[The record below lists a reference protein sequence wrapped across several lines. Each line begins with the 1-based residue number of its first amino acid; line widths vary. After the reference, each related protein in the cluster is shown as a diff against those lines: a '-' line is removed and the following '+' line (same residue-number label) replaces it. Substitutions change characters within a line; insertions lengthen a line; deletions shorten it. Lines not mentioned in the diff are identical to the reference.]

1 MSQLFY
7 LPFRPVFNSRGL
19 PVGGAKVFF
28 YKTGTTTLAPVYAD
42 SALATPR
49 TNPVPADGMGQL
61 PDIYLAEDQVY
72 RVRIVDRS
80 GLGLGTDI
88 DPYHPGQALKGETGP
103 ANSTYPDLAALK
115 AADPTNLSFILTTAT
130 GPITYAYVV
139 GNFTGADDEVNV
151 VKLNG
156 TPLATGALVRQ
167 SSRSLTY
174 QQDGAGSVPRSAQ
187 AKASD
192 FINALD
198 KGVLADGSTDDRIA
212 MQAAIDLASGVGR
225 PLQLPN
231 GTIMIGAPGLDLRGR
246 AIDMRGVP
254 NRTTIKAR
262 ATMALLIN
270 AEEAADTYYTPFN
283 LQDVFL
289 DGDNKV
295 TNANLSIRFRHGY
308 DLSSVWSFNAFRAF
322 RERDCYL
329 SRHWNLRTGICQ
341 IGFHVEGSNHSSS
354 YMACSAVGAAAAGI
368 LIEALGAEPDGNH
381 ALTFTGC
388 DVEFGDGYGV
398 IISANTSANF
408 EGCYLGEQIGKSVVY
423 NTGGVARINGG
434 IMFWGLTP
442 ESYLAQP
449 VGGQTIFNG
458 SRLAAQTNGSIAT
471 MAFATDV
478 QIAAGTGKVRFED
491 INGYVPVG
499 GDPVLSGDLLDHG
512 PQRSVFAP
520 RWGRVFGVENGDT
533 TVTTDVG
540 AGGEP
545 NTQRVTCTSVT
556 GANPR
561 FGLFSPL
568 INTFWR
574 TGRPMYLVLV
584 YRASKAVTVR
594 CATDPLGTLLF
605 NIGSAPAAATT
616 KTFVKL
622 DPMPGNAASGVL
634 EFFIQGAAA
643 GDFFEL
649 AEVYF
654 ADSTMHK
661 QNTGDLG
668 ALYKC

>member
-1 MSQLFY
+1 MSKLFY
-7 LPFRPVFNSRGL
+7 LPSRPVFNSRGL
-19 PVGGAKVFF
+19 PVGGAKVYF
-28 YKTGTTTLAPVYAD
+28 YLTGTTTLASVYAD
-42 SALATPR
+42 NALKTPL
-49 TNPVPADGMGQL
+49 TNPVPTNGLGQL

-72 RVRIVDRS
+72 RVRIVDRN
-80 GLGLGTDI
+80 GLALGTDI
-88 DPYHPGQALKGETGP
+88 DPYYPGQALKGETGP

-115 AADPTNLSFILTTAT
+115 AADPTNLSFILTTTT
-130 GPITYAYVV
+130 GPITYAYVA
-139 GNFTGADDEVNV
+139 GNFSGAADEVNV

-156 TPLATGALVRQ
+156 TPLSTGALVRQ

-198 KGVLADGSTDDRIA
+198 KGVLADGVTDDRVA
-212 MQAAIDLASGVGR
+212 MQAAIDLASSVGR

-254 NRTTIKAR
+254 NRTTVKAL
-262 ATMALLIN
+262 ASMAILIN

-341 IGFHVEGSNHSSS
+341 IGFHIEGSNHSSS
-354 YMACSAVGAAAAGI
+354 YMACSAVGAAASGI

-398 IISANTSANF
+398 IISPNTSANF
-408 EGCYLGEQIGKSVVY
+408 EGCYLGEQIAKSVIY

-434 IMFWGLTP
+434 IMFWGSST
-442 ESYLAQP
+442 ESPLAQP
-449 VGGQTIFNG
+449 VGGQTIIKG
-458 SRLAAQTNGSIAT
+458 SRLAAQTNGSVASL
-471 MAFATDV
+471 AYATDA
-478 QIAAGTGKVRFED
+478 QIAAGTGTVRFED
-491 INGYVPVG
+491 MNGYVPTG
-499 GDPVLSGDLLDHG
+499 GDPVMSGDMLDHG
-512 PQRSVFAP
+512 PQRDVFAP
-520 RWGRVFGVENGDT
+520 RWGRIYGTENKDAA
-533 TVTTDVG
+533 VAIDVG
-540 AGGEP
+540 AGGNP
-545 NTQRVTCTSVT
+545 NTQKVTCTSVT
-556 GANPR
+556 GADPKI
-561 FGLFSPL
+561 GLFAPL

-574 TGRPMYLVLV
+574 TGYPVYLVLV
-584 YRASKAVTVR
+584 YRSSKVAVVR
-594 CATDPLGTLLF
+594 TSSEPLGTVLF
-605 NIGSAPAAATT
+605 DIGAAPATST
-616 KTFVKL
+616 VKTYIKL
-622 DPMPGNAASGVL
+622 DRLPANAANGVL
-634 EFFIQGAAA
+634 EFFIQDAVA

-649 AEVYF
+649 HEVYF